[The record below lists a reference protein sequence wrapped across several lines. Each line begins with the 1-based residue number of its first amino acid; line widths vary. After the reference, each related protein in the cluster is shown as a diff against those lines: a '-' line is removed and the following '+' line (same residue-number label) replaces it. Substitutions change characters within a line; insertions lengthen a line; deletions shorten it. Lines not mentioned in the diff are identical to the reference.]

1 MNSHPD
7 TALPLAVYCSVKG
20 LDTVRLVQR
29 NDKEQVHE
37 LAFSP
42 FRALMN
48 VRWEGGQYWLV
59 ADSEGN
65 SVGLAAGATAA
76 AAASALFFL
85 DLTLHY
91 EHFIRRERR

>member
-1 MNSHPD
+1 M
-7 TALPLAVYCSVKG
+7 YCSVKG

-65 SVGLAAGATAA
+65 SVGPAAAAGA
-76 AAASALFFL
+76 LVFL

-91 EHFIRRERR
+91 EHCIRRKRR

>member
-65 SVGLAAGATAA
+65 SVGLAVAA
-76 AAASALFFL
+76 AAAAGVMVVL